1 MPGPR
6 EFGEGAEA
14 SADDSSSLP
23 SLTERHPGDI
33 STWLGDH
40 QSYAVPKKDNF
51 SNMWLNSMFHF
62 IASYTLLYYLHT
74 LSLTLFF
81 PLSFRSKAGNSS
93 ATSRGTLPFIRFK
106 I

>member
-40 QSYAVPKKDNF
+40 QSYAIPKKDNF

-62 IASYTLLYYLHT
+62 ITSYTWLYCRHT
-74 LSLTLFF
+74 LV
-81 PLSFRSKAGNSS
+81 PD
-93 ATSRGTLPFIRFK
+93 FIFS
-106 I
+106 III